1 MERGLE
7 PLGWLLNRVQYTVRK
22 KAGTEQRDFCP
33 EPGGGIIPDELRCAT
48 TGKKHK
54 HRVGFDGGD
63 LSEQRLKLDVREG
76 YPQTSNRF
84 AAGLDKPFGEPCDG
98 LFAGAVF

>member
-7 PLGWLLNRVQYTVRK
+7 PLGRLLNRLQYAVREK
-22 KAGTEQRDFCP
+22 PGTEQRDFCP

-48 TGKKHK
+48 TGKEHK

-63 LSEQRLKLDVREG
+63 LGEQRLKLDVGEG
-76 YPQTSNRF
+76 DP
-84 AAGLDKPFGEPCDG
+84 
-98 LFAGAVF
+98 